1 MRFPFSILPREDK
14 FFFLLE
20 QSASNL
26 KKTSVALNELMEN
39 YENVPAK
46 VDEIKNLEEIGD
58 NIIHTI
64 MTSLHKTFITPLDRE
79 DIAALG
85 ERMDDIVDSI
95 EEAARIMVEYKLE
108 EPTEKSK
115 ELSRIIVKCAN
126 TLEKAVGLLHSRGSK
141 LQDILP
147 LTAEVNTF
155 ENQADQVS
163 SAAMAELFNEDVP
176 AIYVLKWKEVY
187 TLLEGATDF
196 CEDAANMLEGIVL
209 KHA

>member
-95 EEAARIMVEYKLE
+95 EEAARIMVEYKIE

-163 SAAMAELFNEDVP
+163 SAAMAELFNEEVS

-187 TLLEGATDF
+187 TLIEGATVI
-196 CEDAANMLEGIVL
+196 CEVAVIMLEGIVL

>member
-95 EEAARIMVEYKLE
+95 EEAARIMVEYKIE

-147 LTAEVNTF
+147 LTAEVNSF

-163 SAAMAELFNEDVP
+163 SAAMAELFNEEVS

>member
-95 EEAARIMVEYKLE
+95 EEAARIMVEYKM
-108 EPTEKSK
+108 
-115 ELSRIIVKCAN
+115 I
-126 TLEKAVGLLHSRGSK
+126 
-141 LQDILP
+141 
-147 LTAEVNTF
+147 
-155 ENQADQVS
+155 
-163 SAAMAELFNEDVP
+163 
-176 AIYVLKWKEVY
+176 
-187 TLLEGATDF
+187 
-196 CEDAANMLEGIVL
+196 
-209 KHA
+209 

>member
-46 VDEIKNLEEIGD
+46 VDEIKDLEEIGD

-95 EEAARIMVEYKLE
+95 EEAARIMVEYKIE

-115 ELSRIIVKCAN
+115 DLSRIIVKCAN

>member
-64 MTSLHKTFITPLDRE
+64 MASLHKTFITPLDRE

-95 EEAARIMVEYKLE
+95 EEAARIMVEYKIE

-115 ELSRIIVKCAN
+115 ELSRII
-126 TLEKAVGLLHSRGSK
+126 GLLHSRGSK

-147 LTAEVNTF
+147 LTAEINTF

>member
-95 EEAARIMVEYKLE
+95 EEAARIMVEYKID

-115 ELSRIIVKCAN
+115 ELYRIIVKCAN

-163 SAAMAELFNEDVP
+163 SAAMAELLNEEVSP
-176 AIYVLKWKEVY
+176 IYVLKWKEVY

>member
-95 EEAARIMVEYKLE
+95 EEAARIMVEYKIE

>member
-1 MRFPFSILPREDK
+1 MHDIKIIRTNPNLFKKKISERNADIDFNKLIDLDKNNRELIQNK
-14 FFFLLE
+14 EKLE
-20 QSASNL
+20 QE
-26 KKTSVALNELMEN
+26 KK
-39 YENVPAK
+39 
-46 VDEIKNLEEIGD
+46 
-58 NIIHTI
+58 II
-64 MTSLHKTFITPLDRE
+64 SQKKDKTQF
-79 DIAALG
+79 
-85 ERMDDIVDSI
+85 
-95 EEAARIMVEYKLE
+95 
-108 EPTEKSK
+108 EKSK

-147 LTAEVNTF
+147 LTAEINTF

-163 SAAMAELFNEDVP
+163 SAAMAELFNEEVSP
-176 AIYVLKWKEVY
+176 IYVLKWKEVY

>member
-46 VDEIKNLEEIGD
+46 VDEIKDLEEIGD
-58 NIIHTI
+58 IIIHTI

-95 EEAARIMVEYKLE
+95 EEAARIMVEYKIE

-163 SAAMAELFNEDVP
+163 SAAMAELFNEEVS

>member
-1 MRFPFSILPREDK
+1 MI
-14 FFFLLE
+14 
-20 QSASNL
+20 
-26 KKTSVALNELMEN
+26 EN
-39 YENVPAK
+39 YENLPAK
-46 VDEIKNLEEIGD
+46 VDEIKDLEEIGD

-95 EEAARIMVEYKLE
+95 EEAARIMVEYKID

-163 SAAMAELFNEDVP
+163 SAAMAELFNEEVS

-209 KHA
+209 KLSLIHI

>member
-1 MRFPFSILPREDK
+1 
-14 FFFLLE
+14 
-20 QSASNL
+20 
-26 KKTSVALNELMEN
+26 MEN

-46 VDEIKNLEEIGD
+46 VDEIKDLEEIGD

-95 EEAARIMVEYKLE
+95 EEAARIMVEYKID

-163 SAAMAELFNEDVP
+163 SAAMAELFNEEVS

-196 CEDAANMLEGIVL
+196 REDAANMVEGIVL